1 MSKVKKTS
9 LSNDNIVKSSSNTTL
24 VIVESP
30 AKCNK
35 IESYLGPG
43 YKCIATFG
51 HFRTLDG
58 LKSINMDNFKIQFSC
73 MDEKTKQISRIK
85 SEIEQCGGNV
95 IIAIPHLEGYG
106 HFRVQLS
113 ETDAKM
119 LVGAVITILK
129 ENEEKKN

>member
-1 MSKVKKTS
+1 MSKRAKTS
-9 LSNDNIVKSSSNTTL
+9 STTL

-58 LKSINMDNFKIQFSC
+58 LKSINTDNFKLKFSC
-73 MDEKTKQISRIK
+73 M
-85 SEIEQCGGNV
+85 
-95 IIAIPHLEGYG
+95 
-106 HFRVQLS
+106 
-113 ETDAKM
+113 
-119 LVGAVITILK
+119 
-129 ENEEKKN
+129 EEK

>member
-1 MSKVKKTS
+1 MSKRLKT
-9 LSNDNIVKSSSNTTL
+9 NSSASSTTTL

-58 LKSINMDNFKIQFSC
+58 LKSINVDNFKLKFTP
-73 MDEKTKQISRIK
+73 MEEKSKQIYRIK
-85 SEIEQCGGNV
+85 SEIELCMGNV
-95 IIAIPHLEGYG
+95 IIATDDDLEGEAIG
-106 HFRVQLS
+106 CHV
-113 ETDAKM
+113 
-119 LVGAVITILK
+119 
-129 ENEEKKN
+129 